1 MNGCHGGEVVVCEYE
16 KE

>member
-1 MNGCHGGEVVVCEYE
+1 MNRCHGGEVVVCEYE